1 MEVFFRA
8 FKLKNIKRFF
18 HSKKNERIESSF
30 ISSNLFENPTSF
42 DFLFFSISFFSF
54 FLRIESWKETFVNNS
69 NETPIIK
76 IYFGTGE
83 RVPHV
88 FKE

>member
-42 DFLFFSISFFSF
+42 DFFVLFN
-54 FLRIESWKETFVNNS
+54 FLFQFLS
-69 NETPIIK
+69 
-76 IYFGTGE
+76 
-83 RVPHV
+83 
-88 FKE
+88 

>member
-1 MEVFFRA
+1 M
-8 FKLKNIKRFF
+8 K
-18 HSKKNERIESSF
+18 ESSLL
-30 ISSNLFENPTSF
+30 LFPLICSKTQPHLI
-42 DFLFFSISFFSF
+42 FLFFSISFFSF
-54 FLRIESWKETFVNNS
+54 FLRIESWKETFVNDS
-69 NETPIIK
+69 NETPVIK